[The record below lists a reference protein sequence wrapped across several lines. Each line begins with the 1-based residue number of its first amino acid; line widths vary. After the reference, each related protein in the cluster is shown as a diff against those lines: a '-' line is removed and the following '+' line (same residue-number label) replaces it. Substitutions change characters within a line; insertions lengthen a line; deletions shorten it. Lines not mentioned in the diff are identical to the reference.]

1 METNNKRPRG
11 LGRGLDALFGD
22 EPVQEEEKS
31 GGTQTLRISDIEPNP
46 HQPRRDFNEEALQTL
61 AESIRDN
68 GLLQPLLVRRNGTGY
83 QLIAG
88 ERRWRACRRAG
99 LSEVPAIVMEA
110 DDLRMMEL
118 ALVENLQREN
128 LNPLEEAQSYQV
140 LMDEFGL
147 SQAQAAAK
155 VGKSRPA
162 VANAVRLLTLPE
174 NVLDMLRTG
183 ELSAGH
189 ARALLA
195 VEDDEAISELAD
207 RVVKLGLNVRQTE
220 RLAALW
226 KDSQEKSP
234 EAPPTQTLESDVDHL
249 TEIRERLSG
258 IWGRRVDFR
267 QNRGKSYVTI
277 EYYDNED
284 LQALID
290 ALSNHHN

>member
-68 GLLQPLLVRRNGTGY
+68 GLLQPLLVRRSGTGY